1 MYRILARLG
10 IVIVMTVTIG
20 TAGIAWLR
28 ETSGATDVTPPRVT
42 TVDDAVTA
50 PTTTTALPPRTVGDQ
65 YGMAYGAEA
74 YQVLD
79 LRLPDPV
86 AFPGLR
92 PVIVYVHSGGWI
104 GGERSAVPDAAL
116 AQVARGYAVVSI
128 DYQLATLSADGQPVA
143 SFPGAVWDVKRAIR
157 FVKANTGVWYIDPRR
172 VVLMGASAG
181 GHLAAF
187 VGATTGQ
194 FEPPELPT
202 TTNPRTDSSV
212 TGVVTLVGP
221 TDMETFERTD
231 HPWAAP
237 LTASFLGCPAPS
249 ETNLLTCADDLAR
262 RASVATYVDDTDPPI
277 FLGYGAEDTLVV
289 AGTQGEPLSRVWIAA
304 HHGDPAS
311 ATYDLVQGAGHTLP
325 FEETVAPLTDFFDR
339 VAGRSPA
346 GAGL

>member
-1 MYRILARLG
+1 MYRIFARLG

-42 TVDDAVTA
+42 SVDESFTA
-50 PTTTTALPPRTVGDQ
+50 PTTTAALPPRAVGDQ
-65 YGMAYGAEA
+65 YGMAYGAEP

-116 AQVARGYAVVSI
+116 VQVARGYAVVSI

-181 GHLAAF
+181 GHLASF
-187 VGATTGQ
+187 VGATAGQ
-194 FEPPELPT
+194 FEPPET
-202 TTNPRTDSSV
+202 RART
-212 TGVVTLVGP
+212 
-221 TDMETFERTD
+221 
-231 HPWAAP
+231 
-237 LTASFLGCPAPS
+237 
-249 ETNLLTCADDLAR
+249 R
-262 RASVATYVDDTDPPI
+262 R
-277 FLGYGAEDTLVV
+277 
-289 AGTQGEPLSRVWIAA
+289 
-304 HHGDPAS
+304 
-311 ATYDLVQGAGHTLP
+311 
-325 FEETVAPLTDFFDR
+325 
-339 VAGRSPA
+339 
-346 GAGL
+346 